1 MLRIRHA
8 RGIWLPEMWAQ
19 ARRAVRQPLFAAS
32 ILFAVILTVAGAFG
46 TFRIVLPL
54 RLIYWILMTFCAAG
68 FLLAV
73 DRFLGRTF
81 VRAWAARVAT
91 VVVTAVPVALLSTA
105 VGTLL
110 LPVQTF
116 AWRFLEFYPGA
127 VVLNILLLALWRL
140 TKTRDV
146 IVEVA
151 TTALPANTV
160 PPRIASKLPPRM
172 ARSRLLA
179 VEAQDHYLRVATG
192 DGDALVY
199 MRFTDALEA
208 LEQSDGVR
216 VHRSW
221 WVARTSIDSMKFA
234 SGRGELTLV
243 NGAVVPVSRRFASE
257 VKQMARRSTP

>member
-1 MLRIRHA
+1 
-8 RGIWLPEMWAQ
+8 MWAQ

-32 ILFAVILTVAGAFG
+32 LLFAVILTVAGAFG

-54 RLIYWILMTFCAAG
+54 RLLYWILMTFCAAG

-73 DRFLGRTF
+73 NRFLGPRLI
-81 VRAWAARVAT
+81 RAWAASVAT
-91 VVVTAVPVALLSTA
+91 VVVAAVPVALLSA
-105 VGTLL
+105 AAGALL

-127 VVLNILLLALWRL
+127 LVLNILLLALWRL

-146 IVEVA
+146 IVEIP
-151 TTALPANTV
+151 TTALPADAV
-160 PPRIASKLPPRM
+160 PRRMGSKLPPRI

-179 VEAQDHYLRVATG
+179 VEAQDHYLRVATR
-192 DGDALVY
+192 DGDALVH

-221 WVARTSIDSMKFA
+221 WVARTSIESMKFA

-243 NGAVVPVSRRFASE
+243 NGAVVPVSRRFASA

>member
-1 MLRIRHA
+1 
-8 RGIWLPEMWAQ
+8 MWAQ

-32 ILFAVILTVAGAFG
+32 VLFAVILTVAGAFG

-54 RLIYWILMTFCAAG
+54 RLMYWILLTFCAAG

-73 DRFLGRTF
+73 NRFLGRTSI
-81 VRAWAARVAT
+81 RGWAGGVAT
-91 VVVTAVPVALLSTA
+91 VVVAAVPVALLSA
-105 VGTLL
+105 AAGTVL
-110 LPVQTF
+110 LPGETF

-127 VVLNILLLALWRL
+127 LVLNILLLALWRL

-151 TTALPANTV
+151 ATAMPADTV
-160 PPRIASKLPPRM
+160 PPLIASKLPPRI

-179 VEAQDHYLRVATG
+179 VEAQDHYLRVATR

-199 MRFTDALEA
+199 MRFSDALEA
-208 LEQSDGVR
+208 LEQSDGIH

-221 WVARTSIDSMKFA
+221 WVARTSIESMKFA

-243 NGAVVPVSRRFASE
+243 NGAVVPVSRRFASA
-257 VKQMARRSTP
+257 VKLMARRSMP

>member
-1 MLRIRHA
+1 MLRIGHSG
-8 RGIWLPEMWAQ
+8 GIWLAEMWAQ
-19 ARRAVRQPLFAAS
+19 ARRAIRQPLFAAS
-32 ILFAVILTVAGAFG
+32 VLFAVILTVAGAFG

-54 RLIYWILMTFCAAG
+54 RLMYWILMTFCAAG

-73 DRFLGRTF
+73 NRFLGRTLI
-81 VRAWAARVAT
+81 RGWAGSVAT
-91 VVVTAVPVALLSTA
+91 VAVTAVPVALLSTA

-110 LPVQTF
+110 LPVETF

-127 VVLNILLLALWRL
+127 LVLNILLLALWRL

-151 TTALPANTV
+151 TTGIPDDTV
-160 PPRIASKLPPRM
+160 PPRIASKLPPRI
-172 ARSRLLA
+172 ARSRLFV
-179 VEAQDHYLRVATG
+179 VEAQDHYLRVATL
-192 DGDALVY
+192 DGEALVH
-199 MRFTDALEA
+199 MRFSDALEA
-208 LEQSDGVR
+208 LEQTDGVR

-221 WVARTSIDSMKFA
+221 WVARTSIESMKFT

-257 VKQMARRSTP
+257 VKQMARRPTP